1 MIFHAGCS
9 KKYRSIVEN
18 GFWAGGISS
27 RGAGQVFF
35 SALNPQQP
43 DSQWETDNSQ
53 DSANH
58 SRRVLYKRGRHPDHD
73 CISHFNLQI
82 AQQQKQQRCHD
93 SMREYAGLPT

>member
-1 MIFHAGCS
+1 MQAAR
-9 KKYRSIVEN
+9 RSTEALWKMV
-18 GFWAGGISS
+18 S
-27 RGAGQVFF
+27 GQEALAAEVPDKCF
-35 SALNPQQP
+35 SQPLNPQQP

-73 CISHFNLQI
+73 CISQFNLQI
-82 AQQQKQQRCHD
+82 AQQQKQQRCHF